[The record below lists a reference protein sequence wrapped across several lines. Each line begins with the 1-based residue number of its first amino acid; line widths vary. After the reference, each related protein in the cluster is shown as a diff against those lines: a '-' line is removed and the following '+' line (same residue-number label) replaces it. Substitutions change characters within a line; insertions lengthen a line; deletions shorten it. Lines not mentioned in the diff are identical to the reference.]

1 LQGYELIMK
10 KFTNISDISKKE
22 LRLIIDN
29 AKLRKKNRSS
39 LNKNAVDSDAPLE
52 GKILIMIFEKPST
65 RTRISFD
72 LAVKQL
78 GGKSLTLNPDEIHY
92 GTGNESLYD
101 TAKILSQYADIVML
115 RTYAHKNFIEFSK
128 YLEIPLINGL
138 TDLSHPC
145 QIMSDIM
152 TFEELKGPIKNKKIA
167 WLGDGNNVVYSLIE
181 AAVQFDF
188 ELRIASP
195 KGYEPNKKILQ
206 WAKENNGKV
215 LLTKDPMKAA
225 SSADCVMTDKWIS
238 MGDKSNKIKKKK
250 LLKPYQVN
258 KKIMKVANQDAI
270 FMHCLPAS
278 RGEEVTND
286 IIDGKQSAVW
296 LEALNRIHA
305 QKSIIEWCLK

>member
-1 LQGYELIMK
+1 MK
-10 KFTNISDISKKE
+10 NFINIADVDSKD
-22 LRLIIDN
+22 LRLIINN
-29 AKLRKKNRSS
+29 AKLRKKKRST
-39 LNKNAVDSDAPLE
+39 LKKNAIDLDSPLD
-52 GKILIMIFEKPST
+52 GKILIMLFEKPST

-78 GGKSLTLNPDEIHY
+78 GGKSLILNPDEIHY

-115 RTYAHKNFIEFSK
+115 RTHAHKNIVEFSR
-128 YLEIPLINGL
+128 YLDIPLINGL

-152 TFEELKGPIKNKKIA
+152 TFEELKGPIENKKIA
-167 WLGDGNNVVYSLIE
+167 WLGDGNNIVYSLIE
-181 AAVQFDF
+181 AAVKFNF

-195 KGYEPNKKILQ
+195 KGYEPNKDILK
-206 WAKENNGKV
+206 WAKKNKGNI
-215 LLTKDPMKAA
+215 LLTKDPIKAA
-225 SSADCVMTDKWIS
+225 NLADCVMTDKWIS
-238 MGDKSNKIKKKK
+238 MGDKINKKKK
-250 LLKPYQVN
+250 KKAFKPYQVN
-258 KKIMKVANQDAI
+258 NKIMKVAKKDSI

-278 RGEEVTND
+278 RGEEVSNNVM
-286 IIDGKQSAVW
+286 DGNQSAVW

>member
-1 LQGYELIMK
+1 MK
-10 KFTNISDISKKE
+10 NFLNISDINKKD
-22 LRLIIDN
+22 LRLILDN
-29 AKLRKKNRSS
+29 AKSRKEKRVS
-39 LNKNAVDSDAPLE
+39 LNKNAIDSDAPLD

-78 GGKSLTLNPDEIHY
+78 GGKSLILNPDEIHY
-92 GTGNESLYD
+92 GMGNESLYD

-115 RTYAHKNFIEFSK
+115 RTHSHKNAEEFSK
-128 YLEIPLINGL
+128 YLDIPLINGL
-138 TDLSHPC
+138 TDLNHPC

-152 TFEELKGPIKNKKIA
+152 TFEELRGPIKNKKIA
-167 WLGDGNNVVYSLIE
+167 WLGDGNNIVYSLIE

-195 KGYEPNKKILQ
+195 KGYEPNKNILK
-206 WAKENNGKV
+206 WAKKNNGKI
-215 LLTKDPMKAA
+215 LLTKDPLHAA
-225 SSADCVMTDKWIS
+225 KSADCVMTDKWIS
-238 MGDKSNKIKKKK
+238 MGDKGNISKKKK
-250 LLKPYQVN
+250 ILKPYQVN
-258 KKIMKVANQDAI
+258 RKIMNVTNRDSI

-278 RGEEVTND
+278 RSEEVTNEV
-286 IIDGKQSAVW
+286 IDGQKSAVW

>member
-1 LQGYELIMK
+1 MR
-10 KFTNISDISKKE
+10 KFINIADISKKD
-22 LRLIIDN
+22 LRLIIEN
-29 AKLRKKNRSS
+29 AKTRKKKRSD
-39 LNKNAVDSDAPLE
+39 LNKNAIDIDAPLD
-52 GKILIMIFEKPST
+52 GKILIMLFEKPST

-78 GGKSLTLNPDEIHY
+78 GGKSLILNPDEIHY
-92 GTGNESLYD
+92 GSGNESLYD
-101 TAKILSQYADIVML
+101 TAKILSKYADIVML
-115 RTYAHKNFIEFSK
+115 RTHAHKNILEFSK
-128 YLEIPLINGL
+128 YLEVPLINGL

-167 WLGDGNNVVYSLIE
+167 WLGDGNNIVYSLIE

-195 KGYEPNKKILQ
+195 KGYEPNKNILK
-206 WAKENNGKV
+206 WAKKNKGNI
-215 LLTKDPMKAA
+215 LITKDPLKAA
-225 SSADCVMTDKWIS
+225 SLADCVMTDKWIS
-238 MGDKSNKIKKKK
+238 MGDKINKSKKKHSLK
-250 LLKPYQVN
+250 LYQVN
-258 KKIMKVANQDAI
+258 RKIMKVAKKDSI

-286 IIDGKQSAVW
+286 VIDGKQSAVW

>member
-1 LQGYELIMK
+1 LSEDELIMRKFINIADIDK
-10 KFTNISDISKKE
+10 KD
-22 LRLIIDN
+22 LRLILDN
-29 AKLRKKNRSS
+29 AKSKKKKKSI
-39 LNKNAVDSDAPLE
+39 LNKNEIDPDAPLD
-52 GKILIMIFEKPST
+52 GKILVMIFEKPST

-78 GGKSLTLNPDEIHY
+78 GGKSLILNPDEIHY

-101 TAKILSQYADIVML
+101 TAKVLSQYADIVML
-115 RTYAHKNFIEFSK
+115 RTHAHKNVVEFSK
-128 YLEIPLINGL
+128 YLDIPIINGL

-167 WLGDGNNVVYSLIE
+167 WLGDGNNIVYSLIE
-181 AAVQFDF
+181 AAIQFDF

-195 KGYEPNKKILQ
+195 KGYEPNKNILQ
-206 WAKENNGKV
+206 WAKKNNGNI
-215 LLTKDPMKAA
+215 LLTKDPFKAA
-225 SSADCVMTDKWIS
+225 SSADCIMTDKWIS
-238 MGDKSNKIKKKK
+238 MGDKINKNKKKK
-250 LLKPYQVN
+250 ALKPYQVN
-258 KKIMKVANQDAI
+258 EKIMRTARKDAI

-278 RGEEVTND
+278 RGEEVTNNVM
-286 IIDGKQSAVW
+286 DGLQSVVW